1 MVYRLLRLWG
11 SPPAPGE
18 QALADFRALYAD
30 SLELNGS
37 EVFVEELVFRARV
50 LHSSTAEPA
59 GAPIEVPDVAE

>member
-37 EVFVEELVFRARV
+37 EVFVEELVFRARA
-50 LHSSTAEPA
+50 SFIDGGA
-59 GAPIEVPDVAE
+59 GRRTH